1 MYNFPVI
8 ENKIFTSDNIEIPK
22 RKAITRPD
30 TNEVL
35 SIVGTNYR
43 LMKHEKV
50 IDIFNE
56 KLEKEPDQINL
67 TTDGGVM
74 FAKYSLPSLKS
85 AEVAKGD
92 IIDFSLRVFN
102 SYNMLTS
109 TGFEVVGKRLV
120 CMNGMTVPKS
130 MASFSFKHLNNDG
143 IHRLTDSMFNLG
155 DTIGETV
162 DIWKKW
168 THTTPSYHKIAGFY
182 DMLDI
187 NNDIKI
193 ELLNKSYPN
202 NTFTKTT
209 WDHFN
214 VLTKYTTHEMKNRGK
229 NSLVNQR
236 KKEADYTN
244 LFYTMFR
251 GE

>member
-1 MYNFPVI
+1 MYNFPVKEYKLTTI
-8 ENKIFTSDNIEIPK
+8 SNVPVPR
-22 RKAITRPD
+22 RKAIVRED

-43 LMKHEKV
+43 IMKHETV
-50 IDIFNE
+50 IDLFGE
-56 KLEKEPDQINL
+56 KLNKAPDEVKM
-67 TTDGGVM
+67 TDDGGVM
-74 FAKYSLPSLKS
+74 FAKFTLPSLKS

-143 IHRLTDSMFNLG
+143 MHRLTDTLLNVG
-155 DTIGETV
+155 DTIPETV
-162 DIWKKW
+162 EIWKKW
-168 THTTPSYHKIAGFY
+168 THTTPSYHRIAGFY

-187 NNDIKI
+187 NDDIKK

-202 NTFTKTT
+202 DKAEKTT

-214 VLTKYTTHEMKNRGK
+214 VLTRYTTHNMINRGK

-236 KKEADYTN
+236 KKESDYTN